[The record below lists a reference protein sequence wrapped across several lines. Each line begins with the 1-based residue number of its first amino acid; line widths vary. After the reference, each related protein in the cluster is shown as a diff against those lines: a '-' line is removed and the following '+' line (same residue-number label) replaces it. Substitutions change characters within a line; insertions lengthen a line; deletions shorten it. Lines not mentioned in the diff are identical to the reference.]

1 MGLIKASK
9 TQIGHQNYIFECLC
23 GAHMIRIVKDDRS
36 EPSHAI
42 EFWEYRGAISW
53 NFWKRFKLAFR
64 IMIGKEA
71 KYAISEMLIGSED
84 VEPLASAI
92 LSLNNVD

>member
-1 MGLIKASK
+1 
-9 TQIGHQNYIFECLC
+9 
-23 GAHMIRIVKDDRS
+23 
-36 EPSHAI
+36 
-42 EFWEYRGAISW
+42 
-53 NFWKRFKLAFR
+53 
-64 IMIGKEA
+64 MIGKEA